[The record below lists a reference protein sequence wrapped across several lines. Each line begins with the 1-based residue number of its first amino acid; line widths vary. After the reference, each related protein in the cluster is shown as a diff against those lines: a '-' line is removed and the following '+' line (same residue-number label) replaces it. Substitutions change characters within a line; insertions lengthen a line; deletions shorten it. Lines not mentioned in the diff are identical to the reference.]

1 MINIIRNLYI
11 RLFGN
16 FFDYGEFIFGILLGI
31 FGAFIFFKL
40 EPIRNE
46 ISGWFEGRSQEKGS
60 QRKRVSA
67 DRYRSDLIAKAQ
79 SMHVA
84 RAIFSLE
91 EILIPPRLLA
101 PPITQDPEKDGA
113 IPENTLSILPTLPD
127 WNYLSGV
134 YQAPTISLGTALSS
148 KTNLLITGWPG
159 AGKTTALAYLA
170 IHSALR
176 DPEVGPAAELTPVFL
191 HAAALVLDRSSEKDP
206 LKPIVTAAQDSVS
219 SAAASRLPGQ
229 LQGDFKRGRAL
240 LLLDGLDEF
249 TASEIPSVSTW
260 LKRLVEKY
268 PGNLIVAAGPVMYY
282 DGLAQAGLVPVQLA
296 PWTAHDQKVFMSKW
310 AEA

>member
-113 IPENTLSILPTLPD
+113 VPKIHFRSCQLCPIGIICLASIKHRPSVLEPPYHQRQTSLLRAGQEPAKRLHSLISPSIPP
-127 WNYLSGV
+127 
-134 YQAPTISLGTALSS
+134 
-148 KTNLLITGWPG
+148 
-159 AGKTTALAYLA
+159 
-170 IHSALR
+170 
-176 DPEVGPAAELTPVFL
+176 
-191 HAAALVLDRSSEKDP
+191 
-206 LKPIVTAAQDSVS
+206 
-219 SAAASRLPGQ
+219 
-229 LQGDFKRGRAL
+229 
-240 LLLDGLDEF
+240 
-249 TASEIPSVSTW
+249 SEIPKLDPPQS
-260 LKRLVEKY
+260 
-268 PGNLIVAAGPVMYY
+268 
-282 DGLAQAGLVPVQLA
+282 
-296 PWTAHDQKVFMSKW
+296 
-310 AEA
+310 